1 MGGDSAPAGAAT
13 VSVDEGGCETGRGTS
28 TVAAR
33 GARRT
38 APSGD
43 RSTAAEGGAAAD
55 VVRGAPLAALPLRDA
70 GADRG
75 ADLEALL
82 FGEALDARAARDD
95 FVAGSTESIAAM
107 RSACVMPASSGGA
120 PDVGAAARTPG
131 GDAEPSLDAGAAPS
145 VVRSIGF
152 AAPAEAMS
160 SGAGTPAGAG
170 APSTRVGFFSDSG
183 VPSGAR
189 RTT

>member
-1 MGGDSAPAGAAT
+1 
-13 VSVDEGGCETGRGTS
+13 
-28 TVAAR
+28 
-33 GARRT
+33 
-38 APSGD
+38 
-43 RSTAAEGGAAAD
+43 
-55 VVRGAPLAALPLRDA
+55 LRDA

-120 PDVGAAARTPG
+120 PVIVAAARTLG
-131 GDAEPSLDAGAAPS
+131 GDAEPSREAGAAPS
-145 VVRSIGF
+145 VVRSTGF

-160 SGAGTPAGAG
+160 PGAGTTAGAG